1 MLYASEVRVRA
12 ALLARGAMP
21 MNMFLEILSALANM
35 AGIWSLLLELA
46 DRWREHRHQRM
57 TEEEKERTGGNR
69 SF

>member
-1 MLYASEVRVRA
+1 
-12 ALLARGAMP
+12 